1 MSLRRTPRIIMP
13 IFATAWLCAVWLAGC
28 GTPIATDFPT
38 AIRDADGNVITA
50 EQVREIVDDP
60 DLSEDRQRDALRELG
75 IADEQLITALLE
87 L

>member
-1 MSLRRTPRIIMP
+1 MSLRLAIQL
-13 IFATAWLCAVWLAGC
+13 TAAILAAANLAGC
-28 GTPIATDFPT
+28 GNPVSTNFPT
-38 AIRDADGNVITA
+38 AIRDADGNVITT

-60 DLSEDRQRDALRELG
+60 DLSEQDQREALRDLG

>member
-1 MSLRRTPRIIMP
+1 MIAIVPA
-13 IFATAWLCAVWLAGC
+13 ATLTGC
-28 GTPIATDFPT
+28 GTPISTDFPT
-38 AIRDADGNVITA
+38 AIRDANGNIITT

-60 DLSEDRQRDALRELG
+60 DLSEQDQREALRDLG